1 MFYHLILVP
10 LGMLE
15 NIQNPRKCTYQK
27 GIIIK
32 MAPKMAAGSL
42 KWLKLNTIQPR
53 KLVMVLKEW
62 SSRNMTESGKL
73 P

>member
-1 MFYHLILVP
+1 MFYQLILVP

-15 NIQNPRKCTYQK
+15 NIPKNPGKYTYQK

-53 KLVMVLKEW
+53 KLVWYLTLGFGAQGM
-62 SSRNMTESGKL
+62 
-73 P
+73 

>member
-42 KWLKLNTIQPR
+42 KWLKTQYY
-53 KLVMVLKEW
+53 
-62 SSRNMTESGKL
+62 ST
-73 P
+73 